1 MAAVSAPAST
11 GPRYLFQPLAGTR
24 PVDAVLVAGGAGLTA
39 LCAQIAIPVPGTPVP
54 ITGQTFAVL
63 LVSAAL
69 GLRRGVASMALYLL
83 TGLVGLPVYSD
94 ASHGVHVLLGATGGY
109 LVGFVLAAAAMGWA
123 AEHGWDRTPLK
134 ALPVFLIGQLVIF
147 GIGVPWLAVVA
158 HLGPSA
164 AVTAGFTPFLL
175 GGLVKGA
182 LASGLLP
189 LAWRISG
196 RG

>member
-1 MAAVSAPAST
+1 VST
-11 GPRYLFQPLAGTR
+11 
-24 PVDAVLVAGGAGLTA
+24 
-39 LCAQIAIPVPGTPVP
+39 
-54 ITGQTFAVL
+54 
-63 LVSAAL
+63 AL

-83 TGLVGLPVYSD
+83 LGLVGTPVYSD

-123 AEHGWDRTPLK
+123 AERGWDRTPLK
-134 ALPVFLIGQLVIF
+134 ALPVFLLGQLVIF

-158 HLGPSA
+158 HLAPSA
-164 AVTAGFTPFLL
+164 AVAAGFTPFLL

-182 LASGLLP
+182 LASALLP
-189 LAWRISG
+189 LAWRISR

>member
-11 GPRYLFQPLAGTR
+11 GPRFLVQPLTR
-24 PVDAVLVAGGAGLTA
+24 TRVADALLVAGGAGLTA
-39 LCAQIAIPVPGTPVP
+39 LCAQISIPVPGSPVP

-69 GLRRGVASMALYLL
+69 GLRRGVASMGLYLVL
-83 TGLVGLPVYSD
+83 GLVGLPVYSD
-94 ASHGVHVLLGATGGY
+94 ASHGVHVVFGATGGY

-158 HLGPSA
+158 HLDPSA
-164 AVTAGFTPFLL
+164 AIAAGFTPFLL

-182 LASGLLP
+182 LAAALLP
-189 LAWRISG
+189 MAWRLSRHG
-196 RG
+196 

>member
-1 MAAVSAPAST
+1 MAAISAPAST
-11 GPRYLFQPLAGTR
+11 GTRFLLQPLTR
-24 PVDAVLVAGGAGLTA
+24 TRIADALLVAGGAGLTA
-39 LCAQIAIPVPGTPVP
+39 LCAQVAIPVPGSPVP
-54 ITGQTFAVL
+54 ITGQTFAVV

-69 GLRRGVASMALYLL
+69 GLRRGVASMALYLVL
-83 TGLVGLPVYSD
+83 GLVGMPVYSD
-94 ASHGVHVLLGATGGY
+94 ASHGVQVLFGATGGY

-164 AVTAGFTPFLL
+164 AVSAGFTPFLV
-175 GGLVKGA
+175 GGLLKGV
-182 LASGLLP
+182 LASALLP
-189 LAWRISG
+189 MAWRIS
-196 RG
+196 RHH